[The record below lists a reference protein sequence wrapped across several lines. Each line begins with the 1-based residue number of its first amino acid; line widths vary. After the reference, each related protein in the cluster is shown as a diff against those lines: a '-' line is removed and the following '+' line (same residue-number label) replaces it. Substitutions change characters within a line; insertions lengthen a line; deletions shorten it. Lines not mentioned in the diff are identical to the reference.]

1 MLNLL
6 DEISHKEGQM
16 EEFLKKIGIDNKGEY
31 NTDNS
36 YTIKIKD
43 SNEYGKFYSIL
54 ESSNEVEIMQGNQ
67 EVTEDG
73 CAVTYEAVDEDYII
87 FLDADFVEDI
97 YTLTIKDN
105 SEK

>member
-1 MLNLL
+1 
-6 DEISHKEGQM
+6 M
-16 EEFLKKIGIDNKGEY
+16 EEFLQSIGIDKKGRY
-31 NTDNS
+31 NEDNS
-36 YTIKIKD
+36 YTIKID
-43 SNEYGKFYSIL
+43 NSDEYGKFYSIL

-73 CAVTYEAVDEDYII
+73 CAVTYEAVYEDYII

-105 SEK
+105 SEE

>member
-16 EEFLKKIGIDNKGEY
+16 EEFLKRIGIDKKGEY

-54 ESSNEVEIMQGNQ
+54 EGAEDLEIMQGNQ

-73 CAVTYEAVDEDYII
+73 CLVIYESDEENYII
-87 FLDADFVEDI
+87 SLSADFIEDV
-97 YTLTIKDN
+97 YELTITE
-105 SEK
+105 EK